1 MCIRDRYSAPL
12 DRHGSLMVLHFFS
25 SFLLFPDILILLLLL
40 MFYLVSTLLF
50 LSLIHISPSITP
62 EISPTV
68 STAVTTNII
77 STGKIALKSNTGL
90 TGIKSGNANQLASAT
105 LLQSNTHDFT
115 NSVPSPLIPVVRC
128 V

>member
-1 MCIRDRYSAPL
+1 MFGNTPKKAAKLEPRPSQITP
-12 DRHGSLMVLHFFS
+12 
-25 SFLLFPDILILLLLL
+25 PDN
-40 MFYLVSTLLF
+40 S
-50 LSLIHISPSITP
+50 LSLASRSNPPSITP

-115 NSVPSPLIPVVRC
+115 NSVPSPLIPVVETNIGKIIQTIYPQIIPIKIQE
-128 V
+128 